1 MAQLIPQETI
11 EMVRQQTNI
20 VDVVGQYVQ
29 LKKSGKNYLGLCPFH
44 NEKSPSFSVAEDKQ
58 IFHCFGCGKGGNVF
72 SFIQEIEG
80 LSFPESVEKV
90 ADLANISVSLNLTNR
105 PQVMSPKVL
114 EESQLIQIHEKTSE
128 LYHHILMNTQ
138 VGEKALEYLKE
149 RGLTEEV
156 IKTFQIGFAPRDR
169 RLLHKVLEKD
179 NYSDEVLKKTGL
191 LFQLEDGN
199 WIDRFY
205 QRIMFPITN
214 FQGKVIGFSGRI
226 LEDVDFDATDQ
237 PKYLNSPETDLFN
250 KRFILYNFHQSRTEI
265 RKKNEV
271 ILFEGF
277 MDVISAWMSGV
288 KNGVASM
295 GTSLTMEQINALEKI
310 SDEVLIAY
318 DGDNAGIEAT
328 SRAIDLLSNQ
338 SSMGI
343 QIISIPDKM
352 DPDDYR
358 RKYGEDNLH
367 QLIKNSRET
376 VFQFKKDY
384 LKRNKNLTIE
394 ADKLLYID
402 ELLGELIHVSS
413 IVEVDLA
420 LSQLADEFHVS
431 KNTLQNELRTK
442 KQSFKQQSMASYS
455 QEDYGEKEIVIPKHY
470 EVKKIGQVEKA
481 EMTLIFR
488 LLTER
493 SAYQFLSA
501 REDLTFA
508 HDVYQEL
515 YLHLTNYIQLHGE
528 IVIADFLDYLKEQEL
543 KQVLIQTTMQNF
555 SEESTKQELED
566 CLLVIKKGE
575 IQERINTLINDQQEA
590 RRVGNSDL
598 EAEATLQIIMLQKQL
613 KSI

>member
-191 LFQLEDGN
+191 LFQLEDDN

-394 ADKLLYID
+394 ADKILYID

>member
-105 PQVMSPKVL
+105 PQEMSPKVL

-226 LEDVDFDATDQ
+226 LEYVDFDATDQ

-413 IVEVDLA
+413 IVEADLA

>member
-226 LEDVDFDATDQ
+226 LEDVDFDVTDQ

-442 KQSFKQQSMASYS
+442 KQSFKQQSMASFS

>member
-191 LFQLEDGN
+191 LFKLEDGN

-384 LKRNKNLTIE
+384 LKRHKNLTIE

-442 KQSFKQQSMASYS
+442 KQSFKQQSMASFS

>member
-1 MAQLIPQETI
+1 VAQLIPQETI

-105 PQVMSPKVL
+105 PQVVSPKVL
-114 EESQLIQIHEKTSE
+114 EEYQLIQIHEKTSE

-442 KQSFKQQSMASYS
+442 KQSFKQQSMASFS
-455 QEDYGEKEIVIPKHY
+455 QVDYGEKEIVIPKHY

>member
-105 PQVMSPKVL
+105 PQVVSPKVL

-442 KQSFKQQSMASYS
+442 KQSFKQQSMASFS

>member
-226 LEDVDFDATDQ
+226 LEDLDFDATDQ

-442 KQSFKQQSMASYS
+442 KQSFKQQSMASFS

-566 CLLVIKKGE
+566 CLLVIKRGE

>member
-90 ADLANISVSLNLTNR
+90 ADLANISVSLNLTNK

-226 LEDVDFDATDQ
+226 LEDMDFDATDQ

-250 KRFILYNFHQSRTEI
+250 KRFILYNFHQSRPEI

-442 KQSFKQQSMASYS
+442 KQSFKQQSMASFS

-501 REDLTFA
+501 REDLSFA

-590 RRVGNSDL
+590 RRVGNGDL

>member
-11 EMVRQQTNI
+11 EIVRQQTNI

-310 SDEVLIAY
+310 SDEVLISY

>member
-310 SDEVLIAY
+310 SDEVLISY

-442 KQSFKQQSMASYS
+442 KQSFKQQSMASFS

>member
-105 PQVMSPKVL
+105 PQEMSPKVL

-413 IVEVDLA
+413 IVEADLA

-575 IQERINTLINDQQEA
+575 IQERINTLINNQQEA

>member
-58 IFHCFGCGKGGNVF
+58 IFHCFGCAKGGNVF

-376 VFQFKKDY
+376 VFQFKKDC

>member
-90 ADLANISVSLNLTNR
+90 ADLANISVSLNLTNK

-226 LEDVDFDATDQ
+226 LEDMDFDATDQ

-442 KQSFKQQSMASYS
+442 KQSFKQQSMASFS

>member
-442 KQSFKQQSMASYS
+442 KQNFKQQSMASYS

>member
-1 MAQLIPQETI
+1 VAQLIPQETI

-105 PQVMSPKVL
+105 PQVVSPKVL

-442 KQSFKQQSMASYS
+442 KQSFKQQSMASFS
-455 QEDYGEKEIVIPKHY
+455 QVDYGEKEIVIPKHY

>member
-310 SDEVLIAY
+310 SDEVLISY

>member
-11 EMVRQQTNI
+11 ETVRQQTNI

-226 LEDVDFDATDQ
+226 LEDVDFDVTDQ

-277 MDVISAWMSGV
+277 MDVISAWMSGI

-442 KQSFKQQSMASYS
+442 KQSFKQQSMASFS

>member
-226 LEDVDFDATDQ
+226 LEDVDFDVTDQ

-376 VFQFKKDY
+376 VFQFKKVY

-442 KQSFKQQSMASYS
+442 KQSFKQQSMASFS
-455 QEDYGEKEIVIPKHY
+455 QEDYAEKEIVIPKHY

-575 IQERINTLINDQQEA
+575 IQERINTLISDQQEA

>member
-310 SDEVLIAY
+310 SDEVLISY

-420 LSQLADEFHVS
+420 LSKLADEFHVS

>member
-310 SDEVLIAY
+310 SDEVLISY

-367 QLIKNSRET
+367 QLIKNSRKT

-515 YLHLTNYIQLHGE
+515 FLHLTNYIQLHGE

>member
-105 PQVMSPKVL
+105 PQEMSPKVL

-413 IVEVDLA
+413 IVEADLA

>member
-226 LEDVDFDATDQ
+226 LEDMDFDATDQ

-394 ADKLLYID
+394 ADKLLHID
-402 ELLGELIHVSS
+402 QLLGELIHVSS
-413 IVEVDLA
+413 IAEVDLA

-442 KQSFKQQSMASYS
+442 KQSFKQQSMASFS

-501 REDLTFA
+501 REDLSFA

>member
-58 IFHCFGCGKGGNVF
+58 IFHCFGCAKGGNVF

>member
-226 LEDVDFDATDQ
+226 LEDVDFDVTDQ

-277 MDVISAWMSGV
+277 MDVISAWMSGI

-442 KQSFKQQSMASYS
+442 KQSFKQQSMASFS

-575 IQERINTLINDQQEA
+575 IQERINTLINGQQEA

>member
-58 IFHCFGCGKGGNVF
+58 IFHCFGCAKGGNVF

-431 KNTLQNELRTK
+431 KNILQNELRTK
-442 KQSFKQQSMASYS
+442 KQSFKQQSMASFS

>member
-1 MAQLIPQETI
+1 VAQLIPQETI

-105 PQVMSPKVL
+105 PQVVSPKVL

-442 KQSFKQQSMASYS
+442 KQSFKQQSMASFS
-455 QEDYGEKEIVIPKHY
+455 QVDYGEKEIVIPKHY

-528 IVIADFLDYLKEQEL
+528 IVIADFLDY
-543 KQVLIQTTMQNF
+543 F
-555 SEESTKQELED
+555 
-566 CLLVIKKGE
+566 
-575 IQERINTLINDQQEA
+575 
-590 RRVGNSDL
+590 NSNHD
-598 EAEATLQIIMLQKQL
+598 AKLQ
-613 KSI
+613 

>member
-90 ADLANISVSLNLTNR
+90 ADLANISVPLNLTNR

>member
-528 IVIADFLDYLKEQEL
+528 IIIADFLDYLKEQEL

>member
-191 LFQLEDGN
+191 LFKLEDGN

-442 KQSFKQQSMASYS
+442 KQSFKQQSMASFS

>member
-226 LEDVDFDATDQ
+226 LEDVDFDVTDQ

-277 MDVISAWMSGV
+277 MDVISAWMSGI

-431 KNTLQNELRTK
+431 KNTFQNELRTK
-442 KQSFKQQSMASYS
+442 KQSFKQQSMASFS

>member
-394 ADKLLYID
+394 ADKILYID

>member
-420 LSQLADEFHVS
+420 LSQLADDFHVS

-442 KQSFKQQSMASYS
+442 KQSFKQQSMASFS

>member
-1 MAQLIPQETI
+1 
-11 EMVRQQTNI
+11 
-20 VDVVGQYVQ
+20 
-29 LKKSGKNYLGLCPFH
+29 
-44 NEKSPSFSVAEDKQ
+44 
-58 IFHCFGCGKGGNVF
+58 
-72 SFIQEIEG
+72 
-80 LSFPESVEKV
+80 
-90 ADLANISVSLNLTNR
+90 
-105 PQVMSPKVL
+105 
-114 EESQLIQIHEKTSE
+114 
-128 LYHHILMNTQ
+128 
-138 VGEKALEYLKE
+138 
-149 RGLTEEV
+149 
-156 IKTFQIGFAPRDR
+156 
-169 RLLHKVLEKD
+169 
-179 NYSDEVLKKTGL
+179 
-191 LFQLEDGN
+191 
-199 WIDRFY
+199 
-205 QRIMFPITN
+205 
-214 FQGKVIGFSGRI
+214 
-226 LEDVDFDATDQ
+226 
-237 PKYLNSPETDLFN
+237 
-250 KRFILYNFHQSRTEI
+250 
-265 RKKNEV
+265 
-271 ILFEGF
+271 
-277 MDVISAWMSGV
+277 
-288 KNGVASM
+288 
-295 GTSLTMEQINALEKI
+295 MEQINALEKI

-343 QIISIPDKM
+343 QIISIPDTM

-442 KQSFKQQSMASYS
+442 KQSFKQQSMASFS
-455 QEDYGEKEIVIPKHY
+455 QVDYGEKEIVIPKHY

>member
-442 KQSFKQQSMASYS
+442 KQSFKQQSMASFS

-575 IQERINTLINDQQEA
+575 IQERINTLISDQQEA

>member
-442 KQSFKQQSMASYS
+442 KQSFKQQNMASFS

-598 EAEATLQIIMLQKQL
+598 EAEATLQIIMLHKQL

>member
-114 EESQLIQIHEKTSE
+114 EESQLIQIHEKASE

-442 KQSFKQQSMASYS
+442 KQSFKQQSMASFS

-575 IQERINTLINDQQEA
+575 IQERINTLISDQQEA

>member
-310 SDEVLIAY
+310 SDEVLISY

-367 QLIKNSRET
+367 QLIKNSRKT

>member
-226 LEDVDFDATDQ
+226 LEDVDFDVTDQ

-376 VFQFKKDY
+376 VFQFKKVY

-431 KNTLQNELRTK
+431 KNTFQNELRTK
-442 KQSFKQQSMASYS
+442 KQSFKQQSMASFS